1 MGTGTEPP
9 KDEKRRYLDEQQL
22 KKLKQEQQKNGRK

>member
-9 KDEKRRYLDEQQL
+9 KDEKRRYLDERQL
-22 KKLKQEQQKNGRK
+22 KKLKQDKQNGKS